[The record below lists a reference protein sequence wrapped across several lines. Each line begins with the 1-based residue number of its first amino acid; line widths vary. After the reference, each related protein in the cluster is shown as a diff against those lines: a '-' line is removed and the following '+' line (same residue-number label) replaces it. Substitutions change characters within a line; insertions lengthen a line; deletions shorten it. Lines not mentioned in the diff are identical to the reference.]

1 MAAESGVLGSV
12 DHIAAAKK
20 SHGIYTQAL
29 IRIIKEKPLGLFGG
43 LLVVMFVIM
52 AIAAPLVATDDPN
65 AISLVPS
72 DRLSSPN
79 LDFFFGSDN
88 LGRDVFSRV
97 VFGARVSMTI
107 SLVAV
112 AAATAISLFLGIT
125 SGFFGGWYD
134 TLTQRL
140 VDGFIAFPGL
150 VLILAVVAVF
160 RDAQIG
166 FLPQDG
172 LFRTEIFLLMVTIGV
187 LLGVGNS
194 RVIRGSTLVVSNET
208 YVEAARSIGATNTRI
223 MRSYILPNVMAP
235 MITIAT
241 LGLGTAI
248 LIEASLSF
256 LGLGVPPD
264 VATWG
269 GMLNREARAWMTE
282 APWIAIF
289 PGLALSLAVFGFNML
304 GDALRDVLDP
314 RLRS

>member
-1 MAAESGVLGSV
+1 MATADTGALGS
-12 DHIAAAKK
+12 IEQLAAKK
-20 SHGIYTQAL
+20 SHGIYTQAM
-29 IRIIKEKPLGLFGG
+29 IRLVREKPMGLFGG
-43 LLVVMFVIM
+43 LLVLMFVVM
-52 AIAAPLVATDDPN
+52 AIAAPLIAPSDPN
-65 AISLVPS
+65 ALSLVPE
-72 DRLSSPN
+72 DRLVGPSF
-79 LDFFFGSDN
+79 DFFFGSDN

-97 VFGARVSMTI
+97 VYGARVSMTI

-112 AAATAISLFLGIT
+112 AVATIISLLLGIT
-125 SGFFGGWYD
+125 SGFFGGWFD
-134 TLTQRL
+134 TVFQRF

-150 VLILAVVAVF
+150 VLILAVVAIF
-160 RDAQIG
+160 RDAEAP
-166 FLPQDG
+166 FLPAEG
-172 LFRTEIFLLMVTIGV
+172 LFQTKNFMLMATIGV

-194 RVIRGSTLVVSNET
+194 RVIRGSTLVIANET
-208 YVEAARSIGATNTRI
+208 YVEAARSIGASNVRI
-223 MRSYILPNVMAP
+223 MMQYILPNVMAP
-235 MITIAT
+235 MITLAT

-269 GMLNREARAWMTE
+269 GMLNREARAWMTQ

>member
-1 MAAESGVLGSV
+1 MAAETGTIE
-12 DHIAAAKK
+12 IAPAGRASK
-20 SHGIYTQAL
+20 SRGIWADAFL
-29 IRIIKEKPLGLFGG
+29 KIVREKPMGLFGG
-43 LLVVMFVIM
+43 LLVVLFVVM
-52 AIAAPLVATDDPN
+52 AVGAPVVAPYGPNELGAGERLVGPEVGN
-65 AISLVPS
+65 
-72 DRLSSPN
+72 
-79 LDFFFGSDN
+79 FFGTDN
-88 LGRDVFSRV
+88 LGRDIFSRV
-97 VFGARVSMTI
+97 VYGARVSMTI

-112 AAATAISLFLGIT
+112 AAATIISLSLGIV
-125 SGFFGGWYD
+125 SGFFGGWVD
-134 TLTQRL
+134 NVIQRF

-150 VLILAVVAVF
+150 VLLLAVVAVF
-160 RDAQIG
+160 RDAEAP
-166 FLPQDG
+166 FLPSEG
-172 LFRTEIFLLMVTIGV
+172 LFRTQIVLLMVTIGI

-194 RVIRGSTLVVSNET
+194 RVIRGSTLVVTNET
-208 YVEAARSIGATNTRI
+208 YVEAARSIGASNSRI

-235 MITIAT
+235 MITLAT

-269 GMLNREARAWMTE
+269 GMLNREARAYMTE
-282 APWIAIF
+282 SVWIAIF

>member
-1 MAAESGVLGSV
+1 MATDTGTLEAIDQVS
-12 DHIAAAKK
+12 ARK
-20 SHGIYTQAL
+20 SHGLYTQAL
-29 IRIIKEKPLGLFGG
+29 IRIVREKPMGLFGG
-43 LLVVMFVIM
+43 LLVIMFVVM
-52 AIAAPLVATDDPN
+52 AVAAPLVAPDDPN
-65 AISLVPS
+65 QISLVPEE
-72 DRLSSPN
+72 RLVGPSV
-79 LDFFFGSDN
+79 DFFFGTDN

-97 VFGARVSMTI
+97 VYGARVSMTI

-112 AAATAISLFLGIT
+112 AAATVISLGLGIT
-125 SGFFGGWYD
+125 SGFFGGWFD
-134 TLTQRL
+134 TATQRL

-166 FLPQDG
+166 FLPRDG

-194 RVIRGSTLVVSNET
+194 RVIRGSTLVVANET

-223 MRSYILPNVMAP
+223 MWSYVLPNVMAP

>member
-1 MAAESGVLGSV
+1 MATADTGALGSI
-12 DHIAAAKK
+12 DQITAKK

-29 IRIIKEKPLGLFGG
+29 IRLVREKPMGLFGG
-43 LLVVMFVIM
+43 LLVLMFVAM
-52 AIAAPLVATDDPN
+52 AIGAPLIATNDPN
-65 AISLVPS
+65 GLSLVDE
-72 DRLSSPN
+72 DRLVGPSISH
-79 LDFFFGSDN
+79 FFGTDN

-97 VFGARVSMTI
+97 VYGARVSMTI

-112 AAATAISLFLGIT
+112 AVATIISLLLGIT
-125 SGFFGGWYD
+125 SGFFGGWFD
-134 TLTQRL
+134 TVFQRF

-150 VLILAVVAVF
+150 VLILAVVAIF
-160 RDAQIG
+160 RDAEAP
-166 FLPQDG
+166 FLPAEG
-172 LFRTEIFLLMVTIGV
+172 LFQTKNFMLMATIGV

-194 RVIRGSTLVVSNET
+194 RVIRGSTLVIANET
-208 YVEAARSIGATNTRI
+208 YVEAARSIGASNTRI
-223 MRSYILPNVMAP
+223 MMQYILPNVMAP

-269 GMLNREARAWMTE
+269 GMLNREARAWMTQ

>member
-1 MAAESGVLGSV
+1 MAAQTGEIEFASITKAPKSRGVWT
-12 DHIAAAKK
+12 D
-20 SHGIYTQAL
+20 AL
-29 IRIIKEKPLGLFGG
+29 IRIIREKPMGLFGG
-43 LLVVMFVIM
+43 ILVLMFVVMAV
-52 AIAAPLVATDDPN
+52 ATPLVATHDPN
-65 AISLVPS
+65 ELGPFE
-72 DRLSSPN
+72 DRLADPSTSYV
-79 LDFFFGSDN
+79 FGTDN
-88 LGRDVFSRV
+88 LSRDIYSRV
-97 VFGARVSMTI
+97 VYGARVSMTI

-112 AAATAISLFLGIT
+112 TAATFISLTLGILSGFLG
-125 SGFFGGWYD
+125 GWVD
-134 TLTQRL
+134 TAIQRL

-160 RDAQIG
+160 RDAEAP
-166 FLPQDG
+166 FLPTDG
-172 LFRTEIFLLMVTIGV
+172 LFRTEIVLLMVTIGM

-208 YVEAARSIGATNTRI
+208 YVEAARSIGASNTRI
-223 MRSYILPNVMAP
+223 MFSYILPNVMAP
-235 MITIAT
+235 MITLAT

-248 LIEASLSF
+248 LVEASLSF

-269 GMLNREARAWMTE
+269 GMLNREARAFMTE
-282 APWIAIF
+282 SPWIAIF

>member
-1 MAAESGVLGSV
+1 MAVETKELTTPRRRRINFGSGLYG
-12 DHIAAAKK
+12 
-20 SHGIYTQAL
+20 QAL
-29 IRIIKEKPLGLFGG
+29 STLIREKPMGLFGAF
-43 LLVVMFVIM
+43 LVILFIFA
-52 AIAAPLVATDDPN
+52 AIAAPLITPTGPN
-65 AISLVPS
+65 DLSLVPE
-72 DRLSSPN
+72 DRLVGPSLSHI
-79 LDFFFGSDN
+79 FGSDN
-88 LGRDVFSRV
+88 LGRDVYSRV
-97 VFGARVSMTI
+97 VYGARVSMTI

-112 AAATAISLFLGIT
+112 TVATFISLSLGIV
-125 SGFFGGWYD
+125 SGFFGGWVD
-134 TLTQRL
+134 TAVQRL

-160 RDAQIG
+160 RDTQAP
-166 FLPQDG
+166 FLPQEG
-172 LFRTEIFLLMVTIGV
+172 LFQTETFLLMVTIGA

-194 RVIRGSTLVVSNET
+194 RVIRGSTLVVTNET
-208 YVEAARSIGATNTRI
+208 YVEAARSIGASNYRI
-223 MRSYILPNVMAP
+223 MWSYVLPNVMAP

-241 LGLGTAI
+241 LGLGAAI

-269 GMLNREARAWMTE
+269 GMLNREARSWMTQ

-314 RLRS
+314 RLRG